1 MMNRGLVAFAVA
13 ATVLTASWVVAPPQ
27 SIAAGIANTESSAP
41 HASHALEGARLVSA
55 LRGGGHVIYFRHT
68 ATDFS
73 KNDSR
78 MQDYDDC
85 ANQRPLNDKGR
96 ADARATGERIRD
108 LRLATGE
115 VLASPM
121 CRTMEHARL
130 VFARATPTPHMRE
143 VEAGD
148 YPGLKPLL
156 ARPVDPG
163 RNRWLFGHGTPFRT
177 VAGPPHL
184 AEGEAAVLRPQGSS
198 WIVIARIPVEG
209 WATLPARP

>member
-1 MMNRGLVAFAVA
+1 MNRGLVVFAIA
-13 ATVLTASWVVAPPQ
+13 AAALTAVVMAPLQ
-27 SIAAGIANTESSAP
+27 SSAAGITSTESSAP
-41 HASHALEGARLVSA
+41 QTGHALEGPKLVSA
-55 LRGGGHVIYFRHT
+55 LRGGGYVIYFRHT

-78 MQDYDDC
+78 MQGYNDC

-96 ADARATGERIRD
+96 IDAQVMGERIRD

-130 VFARATPTPHMRE
+130 VFARATPTPQMRE
-143 VEAGD
+143 VEGGD

-163 RNRWLFGHGTPFRT
+163 RNRWLFGHGTPFRS

-184 AEGEAAVLRPQGSS
+184 AEGEAAVLLPKGSS
-198 WIVIARIPVEG
+198 WIVVARIPVEA
-209 WATLPARP
+209 WATLAAPP